1 MINIINVSLQIS
13 MYSNYCIFQ
22 TPSQKVAQNI
32 QSFNI
37 QVWFLYD
44 LEGKQGKHGRHHDP
58 NNIAL
63 NIQDYNKESFK
74 ILFM

>member
-22 TPSQKVAQNI
+22 TASQKVAQ
-32 QSFNI
+32 NI

-63 NIQDYNKESFK
+63 NIQDYNKESII
-74 ILFM
+74 ILFK